1 MQVTENDR
9 ENAPNEF
16 NNNYEIQS
24 EMKDLL
30 KEAIVSNTDVRIE
43 AVDDGDVPRYEPKG
57 QPIEVGMIQFLIDNE
72 EDVQNIFINRNRY
85 TPKIVQLP
93 FDQALKRKIV
103 VRQINGN
110 PEYVRVYVKGAPE
123 LIVPMCEETLNFQ
136 VNPT

>member
-1 MQVTENDR
+1 
-9 ENAPNEF
+9 
-16 NNNYEIQS
+16 
-24 EMKDLL
+24 MKDLL

-57 QPIEVGMIQFLIDNE
+57 QPLEVGMIQFLIDNE

>member
-1 MQVTENDR
+1 M
-9 ENAPNEF
+9 
-16 NNNYEIQS
+16 
-24 EMKDLL
+24 
-30 KEAIVSNTDVRIE
+30 
-43 AVDDGDVPRYEPKG
+43 YEPKG

-123 LIVPMCEETLNFQ
+123 LIVPMCEETLNH
-136 VNPT
+136 